1 MIYYNDSHCH
11 DPTEGIAI
19 SNIRR
24 QERLKQK
31 RLRDMTWEDYGISK
45 YRYRELKAFCLQ
57 YPEKKEQLSYGLTSV
72 AGDGSGRSGK
82 IGRPTELQAMHNEHY
97 SKDVMIIEQ
106 AAVAASANIYP
117 WILASVTE
125 DLNYKELL
133 GHTSLGPVP
142 ICEKDF
148 YGVRRLFY
156 SILDKKRK

>member
-1 MIYYNDSHCH
+1 MAN
-11 DPTEGIAI
+11 
-19 SNIRR
+19 
-24 QERLKQK
+24 K
-31 RLRDMTWEDYGISK
+31 RLRDMTWDDYGISR
-45 YRYRELKAFCLQ
+45 YRYRELKNFCLQ
-57 YPEKKEQLSYGLTSV
+57 YPEKKEKISYSLVSHEPAEGL
-72 AGDGSGRSGK
+72 SGR
-82 IGRPTELQAMHNEHY
+82 IGRPTESQALHNEHY
-97 SKDVMIIEQ
+97 SKDVMMIEQ
-106 AAVAASANIYP
+106 AAVAASADIYP